1 MKSCLI
7 YCGVFIWGI
16 WGIFSGFYGGGIYA
30 QSSGGQIRIKIH
42 SNVNGETLNIDT
54 IINGLDGYNGL
65 RQEFNFTPQTP
76 NSESLSAPLNQ
87 PERGSLADKLHNRNA
102 PAPGNNTGEVFKEA
116 ALGVVIMQNETD
128 DDEEGVKI
136 EQVLPGS
143 AADKAG
149 LLAGDLILTV
159 NEVELYNAADL
170 KNQIRQYQP
179 DDEITLTIMRNAE
192 RKQLTAILQE
202 APPAKQNP
210 NAYTPPSLDDFFNF
224 DGWRNND
231 LLPDD
236 FTSLLE
242 DMRRQMEDMLRQFNP
257 ALPDDPDRWNDFPD
271 VAPPADEETGI
282 LPAETIEL
290 KPDKL
295 SFMADTDKRAI
306 TLGFALPQTGNLR
319 VQIIDSSGKIVFTDE
334 KPHFTGAYK
343 ATAPINRSVFAGSY
357 YLKIEQQ
364 GKTFVKRFVVN

>member
-1 MKSCLI
+1 M
-7 YCGVFIWGI
+7 
-16 WGIFSGFYGGGIYA
+16 YA
-30 QSSGGQIRIKIH
+30 QSSGQQIRIKIH

-65 RQEFNFTPQTP
+65 RQEFKFTPQTP
-76 NSESLSAPLNQ
+76 NSESLSPPLNQ

-102 PAPGNNTGEVFKEA
+102 PAAGKNTGEIANEA
-116 ALGVVIMQNETD
+116 VLGVVIMQNETD

-136 EQVLPGS
+136 EQVMPGS

-159 NEVELYNAADL
+159 NEVELYNAADF
-170 KNQIRQYQP
+170 KNQIKQYQAG
-179 DDEITLTIMRNAE
+179 DEITLTIMRNGK
-192 RKQLTAILQE
+192 RKQLTAILQA

-231 LLPDD
+231 LPPDD

-242 DMRRQMEDMLRQFNP
+242 DMRRQMEDMLRRFNP

-282 LPAETIEL
+282 LPAETNEL

-295 SFMADTDKRAI
+295 SFMADTDKRTL

-319 VQIIDSSGKIVFTDE
+319 VQIIDSSGKNVFTDE